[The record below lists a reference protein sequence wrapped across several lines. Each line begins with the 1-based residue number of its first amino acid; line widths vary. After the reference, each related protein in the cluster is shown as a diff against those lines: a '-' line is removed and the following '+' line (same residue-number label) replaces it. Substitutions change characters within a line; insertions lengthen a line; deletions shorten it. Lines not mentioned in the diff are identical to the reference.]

1 MENKTK
7 TYYHYTLKDNVY
19 GIIKDGLKPGDDGLI
34 YLCESI
40 DDCNKF
46 IKANRQLLQLAS
58 GSSVLEI
65 AYIPVELDPAD
76 VEESHDHNKDFIR
89 CNAYTYDKTIPA
101 EKIPFLDKIPL
112 YTISFEVE
120 ISQEKRKEIKARED
134 KARKQLA
141 KQGYSLK
148 KSRAQTYTANN
159 QGGYMI
165 VQDGIIQAGERYD
178 MTLED
183 VEKFIAE

>member
-19 GIIKDGLKPGDDGLI
+19 GIIKDGLKPGEDGLI

-40 DDCNKF
+40 DDCNTF
-46 IKANRQLLQLAS
+46 IKANRELLQLAS
-58 GSSVLEI
+58 GSNVLEI

-76 VEESHDHNKDFIR
+76 VEESHDHNKNFIR
-89 CNAYTYDKTIPA
+89 CNAYIYDKPIPR

-112 YTISFEVE
+112 YTISFERIADE
-120 ISQEKRKEIKARED
+120 EIKARED

-141 KQGYSLK
+141 KQGYTLK
-148 KSRAQTYTANN
+148 KSRAKTYTADNY
-159 QGGYMI
+159 GGYMI
-165 VQDGIIQAGERYD
+165 LQDGIIQAGERFN

-183 VEKFIAE
+183 VEKFVAE

>member
-7 TYYHYTLKDNVY
+7 TYYHYTLKNNVM
-19 GIIKDGLKPGDDGLI
+19 GIIKNGLKPGYDGLI

-46 IKANRQLLQLAS
+46 IKANRELLQLAS

-76 VEESHDHNKDFIR
+76 VEEGHDHNKDFIR
-89 CNAYTYDKTIPA
+89 CKAYTYDKAIPA

-112 YTISFEVE
+112 YTISFEKMDDE
-120 ISQEKRKEIKARED
+120 EIKARED

-148 KSRAQTYTANN
+148 KSRAQTYTADN

-165 VQDGIIQAGERYD
+165 LQDGIIQAGERFD

-183 VEKFIAE
+183 VEKFITE

>member
-1 MENKTK
+1 M
-7 TYYHYTLKDNVY
+7 
-19 GIIKDGLKPGDDGLI
+19 
-34 YLCESI
+34 
-40 DDCNKF
+40 
-46 IKANRQLLQLAS
+46 LQLAS

-65 AYIPVELDPAD
+65 AYIPVELDPAG
-76 VEESHDHNKDFIR
+76 VEESHDHNKNFIR
-89 CNAYTYDKTIPA
+89 CKAYTYDKAIPA

-112 YTISFEVE
+112 YNITFDKIDDE
-120 ISQEKRKEIKARED
+120 EIKARED

-148 KSRAQTYTANN
+148 KSRAQTYTADN

-165 VQDGIIQAGERYD
+165 VQDGIIQAGERFD

-183 VEKFIAE
+183 VEKFITE

>member
-7 TYYHYTLKDNVY
+7 TYYHYTLKNNVM
-19 GIIKDGLKPGDDGLI
+19 GIIKNGLKPGYDGLI

-46 IKANRQLLQLAS
+46 IKANKELLQLAS

-76 VEESHDHNKDFIR
+76 VEESHDHNENLIR
-89 CNAYTYDKTIPA
+89 CKAYTYDKVISA

-112 YTISFEVE
+112 YTISFEKE
-120 ISQEKRKEIKARED
+120 ISQKERKEIKARED
-134 KARKQLA
+134 KARRQLA

-148 KSRAQTYTANN
+148 KSRAQTYTADN

-165 VQDGIIQAGERYD
+165 VQDGIIRAGERFD
-178 MTLED
+178 LTLED
-183 VEKFIAE
+183 VEKYIAE

>member
-7 TYYHYTLKDNVY
+7 TYYHYTLKENVY
-19 GIIKDGLKPGDDGLI
+19 GIIKDGLKPGEDGLI

-40 DDCNKF
+40 DDCMKF
-46 IKANRQLLQLAS
+46 VKFRRQIHTLIT
-58 GSSVLEI
+58 GSPFLEI
-65 AYIPVELDPAD
+65 AFIPVELDPTD
-76 VEESHDHNKDFIR
+76 VEESHDHNKDMIR
-89 CNAYTYDKTIPA
+89 CKAYTYDKTIPA

-112 YTISFEVE
+112 YTISFEKIADE
-120 ISQEKRKEIKARED
+120 EIKARED

-141 KQGYSLK
+141 KQGYTLK
-148 KSRAQTYTANN
+148 KSRAKTYTVNN
-159 QGGYMI
+159 CGGYMI
-165 VQDGIIQAGERYD
+165 VQDGIIQAGERFD